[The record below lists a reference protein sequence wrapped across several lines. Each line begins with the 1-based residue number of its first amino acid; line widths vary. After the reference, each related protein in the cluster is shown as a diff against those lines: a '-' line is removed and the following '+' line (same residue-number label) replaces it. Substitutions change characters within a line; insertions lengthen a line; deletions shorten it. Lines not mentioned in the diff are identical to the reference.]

1 MHESARYMATSK
13 FASTRGKGQ
22 LGQDSYQDVKEGA
35 NQTKT
40 RPPDVHAGGLFDPTL
55 REIRKGRQQ
64 FCILVEIF
72 LRVLAR

>member
-40 RPPDVHAGGLFDPTL
+40 RPPDVHAGGLFDPT
-55 REIRKGRQQ
+55 EENKEGKAA
-64 FCILVEIF
+64 
-72 LRVLAR
+72 VLHLG